1 METFFAYLIK
11 SSVCILF
18 YELFYRLFLRGET
31 FHRLNRMIL
40 LMSLVLSLLLPLL
53 DVSGWFSFAGQDGA
67 MPVTELTF
75 SLQELVVDQRT
86 AGLLEHQGI
95 AAWAVIFGVYLAG
108 IILLLLKNLLVFV
121 YLHRL
126 LKRCR
131 QEQTADGQVYYR
143 CPDRMGPFS
152 WLGRVVLSS
161 ADDGPLTDCILA
173 HERAHAA
180 LGHSFDLLLVE
191 LFLCFQWFNPVA
203 WWLKKDLRLVHEYEA
218 DRYVL
223 ASGFDARAYQLLLV
237 RKSVGPK
244 LYNMVHS
251 FNNYSLKKRI
261 TMMMKR
267 KSKFWTQAKSLYVL
281 PLGGFVLALFAC
293 VDGKKPTTEESQPV
307 ESQPV
312 ETRELSVT
320 EQAGDSVASFLEN
333 DEHVDVASV
342 DELAKA
348 PAAGQAGDASYVNPS
363 FPGGDVACMK
373 WLCEN
378 VKYPAEAVEKGIK
391 GKVIVQFVVTK
402 DGKITDAEVARSVD
416 PLLDAEA
423 LRAIRSMPDWE
434 PAQRDGQN
442 IAVKYSLPIAFSLQ

>member
-191 LFLCFQWFNPVA
+191 LFLCIQWFNPAA

-223 ASGFDARAYQLLLV
+223 ASGFDARAYQLLLI

-293 VDGKKPTTEESQPV
+293 VDGKKPTVEESQ
-307 ESQPV
+307 SV
-312 ETRELSVT
+312 ETREMTVK
-320 EQAGDSVASFLEN
+320 EQPDDSVASY
-333 DEHVDVASV
+333 VD
-342 DELAKA
+342 
-348 PAAGQAGDASYVNPS
+348 PS

>member
-67 MPVTELTF
+67 MPITELTF

-191 LFLCFQWFNPVA
+191 LFLCFQWFNPAA

-223 ASGFDARAYQLLLV
+223 ASGFDARAYQLLLI

-293 VDGKKPTTEESQPV
+293 VDGKKPTVEESQ
-307 ESQPV
+307 SV
-312 ETRELSVT
+312 ETREMTVK
-320 EQAGDSVASFLEN
+320 EQPDDSVASY
-333 DEHVDVASV
+333 VD
-342 DELAKA
+342 
-348 PAAGQAGDASYVNPS
+348 PS

-373 WLCEN
+373 WLSEN

-391 GKVIVQFVVTK
+391 GRVIVQFVVTK
-402 DGKITDAEVARSVD
+402 DGKIT
-416 PLLDAEA
+416 DAEA

>member
-191 LFLCFQWFNPVA
+191 LFLCFQWFNPAA

-223 ASGFDARAYQLLLV
+223 ASGFDARAYQLLLI

-293 VDGKKPTTEESQPV
+293 VDGKKPTVEESQ
-307 ESQPV
+307 SV
-312 ETRELSVT
+312 ETREMTVK
-320 EQAGDSVASFLEN
+320 EQPDDSVASY
-333 DEHVDVASV
+333 VD
-342 DELAKA
+342 
-348 PAAGQAGDASYVNPS
+348 PS

-373 WLCEN
+373 WLSEN

>member
-143 CPDRMGPFS
+143 CPDRMGSFS

-161 ADDGPLTDCILA
+161 ADDGPLTDCILV

-191 LFLCFQWFNPVA
+191 LFLCFQWFNPAA

-223 ASGFDARAYQLLLV
+223 ASGFDARAYQLLLI

-293 VDGKKPTTEESQPV
+293 VDGKKPTVEESQ
-307 ESQPV
+307 SV
-312 ETRELSVT
+312 ETREMTVK
-320 EQAGDSVASFLEN
+320 EQPDDSVASY
-333 DEHVDVASV
+333 VD
-342 DELAKA
+342 
-348 PAAGQAGDASYVNPS
+348 PS

-373 WLCEN
+373 WLSEN

-391 GKVIVQFVVTK
+391 GRVIVQFVVTK

>member
-191 LFLCFQWFNPVA
+191 LFLCFQWFNPAA

-223 ASGFDARAYQLLLV
+223 ASGFDARVYQLLLI

-293 VDGKKPTTEESQPV
+293 VDGKKPTVEESQSV
-307 ESQPV
+307 K
-312 ETRELSVT
+312 TREMTVK
-320 EQAGDSVASFLEN
+320 EQPDDSVASY
-333 DEHVDVASV
+333 VD
-342 DELAKA
+342 
-348 PAAGQAGDASYVNPS
+348 PS

-373 WLCEN
+373 WLSEN

>member
-191 LFLCFQWFNPVA
+191 LFLCFQWFNPAA

-223 ASGFDARAYQLLLV
+223 ASGFDARAYQLLLI

-293 VDGKKPTTEESQPV
+293 VDGKKPTVEESQ
-307 ESQPV
+307 SV
-312 ETRELSVT
+312 ETREMTVK
-320 EQAGDSVASFLEN
+320 EQPDDSVASY
-333 DEHVDVASV
+333 VD
-342 DELAKA
+342 
-348 PAAGQAGDASYVNPS
+348 PS

-373 WLCEN
+373 WLSEN

-434 PAQRDGQN
+434 SAQRDGQN

>member
-161 ADDGPLTDCILA
+161 EDDGPLTDCIQA

-191 LFLCFQWFNPVA
+191 LFLCFQWFNPAA

-223 ASGFDARAYQLLLV
+223 ASGFDARAYQLLLI

-267 KSKFWTQAKSLYVL
+267 KSRFWTQAKSLYVL

-293 VDGKKPTTEESQPV
+293 VDGKKPTVEESQ
-307 ESQPV
+307 SV
-312 ETRELSVT
+312 ETREMTVK
-320 EQAGDSVASFLEN
+320 EKPDDSVASY
-333 DEHVDVASV
+333 VD
-342 DELAKA
+342 
-348 PAAGQAGDASYVNPS
+348 PS

-373 WLCEN
+373 WLSEN

>member
-191 LFLCFQWFNPVA
+191 LFLCFQWFNPAA

-223 ASGFDARAYQLLLV
+223 ASGFDACAYQLLLI

-244 LYNMVHS
+244 LYNMVHN

-281 PLGGFVLALFAC
+281 PLSGFVLALFAC
-293 VDGKKPTTEESQPV
+293 VDGKKPPVEESQ
-307 ESQPV
+307 SV
-312 ETRELSVT
+312 ETREMTVK
-320 EQAGDSVASFLEN
+320 EQPDDSVASY
-333 DEHVDVASV
+333 VD
-342 DELAKA
+342 
-348 PAAGQAGDASYVNPS
+348 PS

-373 WLCEN
+373 WLSEN

-402 DGKITDAEVARSVD
+402 DGKITDAEVARAVD

-434 PAQRDGQN
+434 PAKRDGQN

>member
-191 LFLCFQWFNPVA
+191 LFLCFQWFNPAA

-223 ASGFDARAYQLLLV
+223 ASGFDARAYQLLLI

-293 VDGKKPTTEESQPV
+293 VDGKKPTVEESQSV
-307 ESQPV
+307 G
-312 ETRELSVT
+312 TREMTVK
-320 EQAGDSVASFLEN
+320 EQPDDSVASY
-333 DEHVDVASV
+333 VD
-342 DELAKA
+342 
-348 PAAGQAGDASYVNPS
+348 PS

-373 WLCEN
+373 WLSEN

>member
-75 SLQELVVDQRT
+75 SLQELVVVQRT
-86 AGLLEHQGI
+86 AGFLEHQGI

-191 LFLCFQWFNPVA
+191 LFLCFQWFNPAA

-223 ASGFDARAYQLLLV
+223 ASGFDARAYQLLLI

-293 VDGKKPTTEESQPV
+293 VDGKKPTVEESQ
-307 ESQPV
+307 SV
-312 ETRELSVT
+312 ETREMTVK
-320 EQAGDSVASFLEN
+320 EQPDDSVASY
-333 DEHVDVASV
+333 VD
-342 DELAKA
+342 
-348 PAAGQAGDASYVNPS
+348 PS

-373 WLCEN
+373 WLSEN

-442 IAVKYSLPIAFSLQ
+442 ITVKYTLPITFSLQ

>member
-40 LMSLVLSLLLPLL
+40 LLSLVLSLLLPLL

-126 LKRCR
+126 LKRCL

-191 LFLCFQWFNPVA
+191 LFLCFQWFNPAA

-223 ASGFDARAYQLLLV
+223 ASGFDARAYQLLLI

-293 VDGKKPTTEESQPV
+293 VDGKKPTVEESQ
-307 ESQPV
+307 SV
-312 ETRELSVT
+312 ETREMTVK
-320 EQAGDSVASFLEN
+320 EQPDDSVASY
-333 DEHVDVASV
+333 VD
-342 DELAKA
+342 
-348 PAAGQAGDASYVNPS
+348 PS

-373 WLCEN
+373 WLSEN

-402 DGKITDAEVARSVD
+402 DGKITDAEVARAVD

-434 PAQRDGQN
+434 PAKRDGQN
-442 IAVKYSLPIAFSLQ
+442 IAVKYSLPITFSLQ

>member
-11 SSVCILF
+11 SFVCILF

-95 AAWAVIFGVYLAG
+95 AVWAVIFGVYLAG

-191 LFLCFQWFNPVA
+191 LFLCFQWFNPAA

-223 ASGFDARAYQLLLV
+223 ASGFDARAYQLLLI

-281 PLGGFVLALFAC
+281 PLSGFVLALFAC
-293 VDGKKPTTEESQPV
+293 VDGKKPTVEESQ
-307 ESQPV
+307 SV
-312 ETRELSVT
+312 ETREMTVK
-320 EQAGDSVASFLEN
+320 EQPDDSVASY
-333 DEHVDVASV
+333 VD
-342 DELAKA
+342 
-348 PAAGQAGDASYVNPS
+348 PS

-373 WLCEN
+373 WLSEN

-391 GKVIVQFVVTK
+391 GRVIVQFVVTK

-442 IAVKYSLPIAFSLQ
+442 ITVKYSLPITFSLQ

>member
-191 LFLCFQWFNPVA
+191 LFLCFQWFNPAA

-223 ASGFDARAYQLLLV
+223 ASGFDARTYQLLLV

-293 VDGKKPTTEESQPV
+293 VDGKKPTVEESQ
-307 ESQPV
+307 SV
-312 ETRELSVT
+312 ETREMTVK
-320 EQAGDSVASFLEN
+320 EQPDDSVASY
-333 DEHVDVASV
+333 VD
-342 DELAKA
+342 
-348 PAAGQAGDASYVNPS
+348 PS

-373 WLCEN
+373 WLSEN

-402 DGKITDAEVARSVD
+402 DGKITDAEDARSVD

>member
-86 AGLLEHQGI
+86 ADLLEHQGI

-191 LFLCFQWFNPVA
+191 LFLCFQWFNPAA

-223 ASGFDARAYQLLLV
+223 ASGFDARAYQLLLI

-244 LYNMVHS
+244 LYNMVHN

-281 PLGGFVLALFAC
+281 PLSGFVLALFAC
-293 VDGKKPTTEESQPV
+293 VDGKKPTVEESQ
-307 ESQPV
+307 SV
-312 ETRELSVT
+312 ETREMTVK
-320 EQAGDSVASFLEN
+320 EQPDDSVASY
-333 DEHVDVASV
+333 VD
-342 DELAKA
+342 
-348 PAAGQAGDASYVNPS
+348 PS

-373 WLCEN
+373 WLSEN

-391 GKVIVQFVVTK
+391 GRVIVQFVVTK

-442 IAVKYSLPIAFSLQ
+442 ITVKYTLPITFSLQ

>member
-173 HERAHAA
+173 HERAHAT

-191 LFLCFQWFNPVA
+191 LFLCFQWFNPAA

-223 ASGFDARAYQLLLV
+223 ASGFDARAYQLLLI

-293 VDGKKPTTEESQPV
+293 VDGKKPTVEESQ
-307 ESQPV
+307 SV
-312 ETRELSVT
+312 ETREMTVK
-320 EQAGDSVASFLEN
+320 EQPDDSVASY
-333 DEHVDVASV
+333 VD
-342 DELAKA
+342 
-348 PAAGQAGDASYVNPS
+348 PS

-373 WLCEN
+373 WLSEN

-391 GKVIVQFVVTK
+391 GRVIVQFVVTK

>member
-191 LFLCFQWFNPVA
+191 LFLCFQWFNPAA

-223 ASGFDARAYQLLLV
+223 ASGFDARAYQLLLI

-293 VDGKKPTTEESQPV
+293 VDGKKPTVEESQ
-307 ESQPV
+307 SV
-312 ETRELSVT
+312 ETREMTVK
-320 EQAGDSVASFLEN
+320 EQPDDSVASY
-333 DEHVDVASV
+333 VD
-342 DELAKA
+342 
-348 PAAGQAGDASYVNPS
+348 PF

-373 WLCEN
+373 WLSEN

-391 GKVIVQFVVTK
+391 GRVIVQFVVTK

>member
-143 CPDRMGPFS
+143 CPDRMVPFS

-191 LFLCFQWFNPVA
+191 LFLCFQWFNPAV

-223 ASGFDARAYQLLLV
+223 ASGFDARAYQLLLI

-293 VDGKKPTTEESQPV
+293 VDGKKPTVEESQ
-307 ESQPV
+307 SV
-312 ETRELSVT
+312 ETREMTVK
-320 EQAGDSVASFLEN
+320 EKPDDSVASY
-333 DEHVDVASV
+333 VD
-342 DELAKA
+342 
-348 PAAGQAGDASYVNPS
+348 PS

-373 WLCEN
+373 WLSEN

-391 GKVIVQFVVTK
+391 GRVIVQFVVTK

>member
-191 LFLCFQWFNPVA
+191 LFLCFQWFNPAA

-223 ASGFDARAYQLLLV
+223 ASGFDARAYQLLLI

-281 PLGGFVLALFAC
+281 PLSGFVLALFAC
-293 VDGKKPTTEESQPV
+293 VDGKKPTVEESQ
-307 ESQPV
+307 SV
-312 ETRELSVT
+312 ETREMTVK
-320 EQAGDSVASFLEN
+320 EQPDDSVASY
-333 DEHVDVASV
+333 VD
-342 DELAKA
+342 
-348 PAAGQAGDASYVNPS
+348 PS

-373 WLCEN
+373 WLSEN

-402 DGKITDAEVARSVD
+402 DGKITDAEVARAVD

-442 IAVKYSLPIAFSLQ
+442 IAVKYSLPITFSLQ

>member
-191 LFLCFQWFNPVA
+191 LFLCFQWFNPAA

-223 ASGFDARAYQLLLV
+223 ASGFDARAYQLLLI

-293 VDGKKPTTEESQPV
+293 VDGKKPTVEESQSV
-307 ESQPV
+307 G
-312 ETRELSVT
+312 TREMTVK
-320 EQAGDSVASFLEN
+320 EQPDDSVASY
-333 DEHVDVASV
+333 VD
-342 DELAKA
+342 
-348 PAAGQAGDASYVNPS
+348 PS

-373 WLCEN
+373 WLSEN

-391 GKVIVQFVVTK
+391 GKVI
-402 DGKITDAEVARSVD
+402 DI
-416 PLLDAEA
+416 
-423 LRAIRSMPDWE
+423 
-434 PAQRDGQN
+434 
-442 IAVKYSLPIAFSLQ
+442 

>member
-191 LFLCFQWFNPVA
+191 LFLCFQWFNPAA

-223 ASGFDARAYQLLLV
+223 ASGFDARAYQLLLI

-293 VDGKKPTTEESQPV
+293 VDGKKPTVEESQ
-307 ESQPV
+307 SV
-312 ETRELSVT
+312 ETREMTVK
-320 EQAGDSVASFLEN
+320 EQPDDSVASY
-333 DEHVDVASV
+333 VD
-342 DELAKA
+342 
-348 PAAGQAGDASYVNPS
+348 PS

-373 WLCEN
+373 WLSEN

-391 GKVIVQFVVTK
+391 GRVIVQFVVTK

-442 IAVKYSLPIAFSLQ
+442 IAVKYSLPIAYSLQ

>member
-191 LFLCFQWFNPVA
+191 LFLCFQWFNPAA

-223 ASGFDARAYQLLLV
+223 ASGFDARAYQLLLI

-293 VDGKKPTTEESQPV
+293 VDGKKPTVEESQSV
-307 ESQPV
+307 G
-312 ETRELSVT
+312 TREMTVK
-320 EQAGDSVASFLEN
+320 EQPDDSVASY
-333 DEHVDVASV
+333 VD
-342 DELAKA
+342 
-348 PAAGQAGDASYVNPS
+348 PS

-373 WLCEN
+373 WLSEN

-391 GKVIVQFVVTK
+391 GRVIVQFVVTK

>member
-1 METFFAYLIK
+1 METFFVYLVK

-31 FHRLNRMIL
+31 FHRLNRIVL
-40 LMSLVLSLLLPLL
+40 LVSLILSLLLPLF
-53 DVSGWFSFAGQDGA
+53 DVSGWFATAGQNRA
-67 MPVTELTF
+67 LPLTELTV
-75 SLQELVVDQRT
+75 SLQELVVEQKT
-86 AGLLEHQGI
+86 AALSDHNGMTVSVVLFGI
-95 AAWAVIFGVYLAG
+95 YLTGVV
-108 IILLLLKNLLVFV
+108 LLLLKNLFVFV
-121 YLHRL
+121 YLNRL

-131 QEQTADGQVYYR
+131 REQTADGQVYYR
-143 CPDRMGPFS
+143 YPDQIGPFS

-161 ADDGPLTDCILA
+161 ADDGALTSCILA
-173 HERAHAA
+173 HERAHVQ
-180 LGHSFDLLLVE
+180 LGHSLDLVLVE
-191 LFLCFQWFNPVA
+191 LFLCFQWFNPAA

-223 ASGFDARAYQLLLV
+223 SSGFDACTYQLLLI

-293 VDGKKPTTEESQPV
+293 VDGKKPTVEESQ
-307 ESQPV
+307 SV
-312 ETRELSVT
+312 ETREMTVK
-320 EQAGDSVASFLEN
+320 EKPDDSVASY
-333 DEHVDVASV
+333 VD
-342 DELAKA
+342 
-348 PAAGQAGDASYVNPS
+348 PS

-373 WLCEN
+373 WLSEN

>member
-191 LFLCFQWFNPVA
+191 LFLCFQWFNPAA

-223 ASGFDARAYQLLLV
+223 AYGFDARAYQLLLI

-293 VDGKKPTTEESQPV
+293 VDGKKPTVEESQ
-307 ESQPV
+307 SV
-312 ETRELSVT
+312 ETREMTVK
-320 EQAGDSVASFLEN
+320 EQPDDSVASY
-333 DEHVDVASV
+333 VD
-342 DELAKA
+342 
-348 PAAGQAGDASYVNPS
+348 PS

-373 WLCEN
+373 WLSEN

>member
-143 CPDRMGPFS
+143 CPDQMGPFS

-191 LFLCFQWFNPVA
+191 LFLCFQWFNPAA

-223 ASGFDARAYQLLLV
+223 ASGFDARAYQLLLI

-281 PLGGFVLALFAC
+281 PLSGFVLALFAC
-293 VDGKKPTTEESQPV
+293 VDGKKPTVEESQ
-307 ESQPV
+307 SV
-312 ETRELSVT
+312 ETREMTVK
-320 EQAGDSVASFLEN
+320 EQPDDSVASY
-333 DEHVDVASV
+333 VD
-342 DELAKA
+342 
-348 PAAGQAGDASYVNPS
+348 PS

-373 WLCEN
+373 WLSEN

-391 GKVIVQFVVTK
+391 GKVIVRFVVTK
-402 DGKITDAEVARSVD
+402 DGKITDAEVARAVD

-434 PAQRDGQN
+434 PAKRDGQN

>member
-161 ADDGPLTDCILA
+161 ADDGPLTNCILA

-191 LFLCFQWFNPVA
+191 LFLCFQWFNPAA

-223 ASGFDARAYQLLLV
+223 ASGFDARAYQLLLI

-293 VDGKKPTTEESQPV
+293 VDGKKPTVEESQ
-307 ESQPV
+307 SV
-312 ETRELSVT
+312 ETREMTVK
-320 EQAGDSVASFLEN
+320 EQPDDSVASY
-333 DEHVDVASV
+333 VD
-342 DELAKA
+342 
-348 PAAGQAGDASYVNPS
+348 PS

-373 WLCEN
+373 WLSEN

>member
-1 METFFAYLIK
+1 
-11 SSVCILF
+11 
-18 YELFYRLFLRGET
+18 
-31 FHRLNRMIL
+31 
-40 LMSLVLSLLLPLL
+40 
-53 DVSGWFSFAGQDGA
+53 
-67 MPVTELTF
+67 
-75 SLQELVVDQRT
+75 
-86 AGLLEHQGI
+86 
-95 AAWAVIFGVYLAG
+95 
-108 IILLLLKNLLVFV
+108 
-121 YLHRL
+121 
-126 LKRCR
+126 
-131 QEQTADGQVYYR
+131 
-143 CPDRMGPFS
+143 
-152 WLGRVVLSS
+152 
-161 ADDGPLTDCILA
+161 
-173 HERAHAA
+173 
-180 LGHSFDLLLVE
+180 
-191 LFLCFQWFNPVA
+191 
-203 WWLKKDLRLVHEYEA
+203 
-218 DRYVL
+218 
-223 ASGFDARAYQLLLV
+223 
-237 RKSVGPK
+237 
-244 LYNMVHS
+244 
-251 FNNYSLKKRI
+251 
-261 TMMMKR
+261 MMMKR

-442 IAVKYSLPIAFSLQ
+442 ITVKYTLPITFSLQ

>member
-191 LFLCFQWFNPVA
+191 LFLCFQWFNPAA

-223 ASGFDARAYQLLLV
+223 ASGFDARAYQLLLI

-281 PLGGFVLALFAC
+281 PLSGFVLALFAC
-293 VDGKKPTTEESQPV
+293 VDGKKPTVEESQ
-307 ESQPV
+307 SV
-312 ETRELSVT
+312 ETREMTVK
-320 EQAGDSVASFLEN
+320 EQPDDSVASY
-333 DEHVDVASV
+333 VD
-342 DELAKA
+342 
-348 PAAGQAGDASYVNPS
+348 PS

-373 WLCEN
+373 WLSEN

-391 GKVIVQFVVTK
+391 GKVIVRFVVTK
-402 DGKITDAEVARSVD
+402 DGKITDAEVARAVD

>member
-161 ADDGPLTDCILA
+161 ADDGPLTDCIQA

-191 LFLCFQWFNPVA
+191 LFLCFQWFNPAA

-223 ASGFDARAYQLLLV
+223 ASGFDARAYQLLLI

-293 VDGKKPTTEESQPV
+293 VDGKKPTVEESQ
-307 ESQPV
+307 SV
-312 ETRELSVT
+312 ETREMTVK
-320 EQAGDSVASFLEN
+320 EQPDDSVASY
-333 DEHVDVASV
+333 VD
-342 DELAKA
+342 
-348 PAAGQAGDASYVNPS
+348 PS

-373 WLCEN
+373 WLSEN

-391 GKVIVQFVVTK
+391 GRVIVQFVVTK

>member
-143 CPDRMGPFS
+143 CPDQMGPFS

-191 LFLCFQWFNPVA
+191 LFLCFQWFNPAA

-223 ASGFDARAYQLLLV
+223 ASGFDARVYQLLLI

-293 VDGKKPTTEESQPV
+293 VDGKKPTVEESQ
-307 ESQPV
+307 SV
-312 ETRELSVT
+312 ETREMTVK
-320 EQAGDSVASFLEN
+320 EQPDDSVASY
-333 DEHVDVASV
+333 VD
-342 DELAKA
+342 
-348 PAAGQAGDASYVNPS
+348 PS

-373 WLCEN
+373 WLSEN

-402 DGKITDAEVARSVD
+402 DGKIT
-416 PLLDAEA
+416 DAEA